1 LCKIDSYVGRRN
13 LTGTTIRWSLIMNKK
28 SLSPLVTAVGA
39 AFIAS
44 VSLSPAVS
52 ATENPFA
59 AEQLPA
65 GYNLAEKEAEGK
77 CGEGKCGE
85 GKCGAEETEEE
96 ESGSGTEEKSDG
108 EGKCGEGTCGGH

>member
-1 LCKIDSYVGRRN
+1 
-13 LTGTTIRWSLIMNKK
+13 MNRKT
-28 SLSPLVTAVGA
+28 LSPLVTAVGA
-39 AFIAS
+39 AFMAS

-85 GKCGAEETEEE
+85 GKCGAEDAGADEE
-96 ESGSGTEEKSDG
+96 ESDTGAEQKAESEGKCG
-108 EGKCGEGTCGGH
+108 EGKCGEGKCGEDKSDR

>member
-1 LCKIDSYVGRRN
+1 
-13 LTGTTIRWSLIMNKK
+13 MNKK
-28 SLSPLVTAVGA
+28 TLSPLATAVGA

-59 AEQLPA
+59 AEQLSA

-85 GKCGAEETEEE
+85 GKCGAEETDTDE
-96 ESGSGTEEKSDG
+96 ESDTGAEEKAEG
-108 EGKCGEGTCGGH
+108 EGKCGEGKCGGH

>member
-1 LCKIDSYVGRRN
+1 
-13 LTGTTIRWSLIMNKK
+13 MNKK
-28 SLSPLVTAVGA
+28 TLSPLVTAVGA
-39 AFIAS
+39 AFMAS
-44 VSLSPAVS
+44 ISLSPAAS

-85 GKCGAEETEEE
+85 GKCGAKETDTDEE
-96 ESGSGTEEKSDG
+96 ESGAGAEEKSEG
-108 EGKCGEGTCGGH
+108 EGKCGEGKCGQ